1 MLIFDILPNF
11 WNHQRDKV
19 GNTAIL
25 WAWYAGFA
33 ECYLQKA
40 DYSVKMQ
47 LIADTWDRSIEDKM
61 IESSMKYAICMY
73 HLHDNVFIAQV
84 IKKKGRHA
92 QKYTPTPSDTISKY
106 VTTYG
111 GMSLKSRGFHLH
123 ILQDDHK

>member
-1 MLIFDILPNF
+1 
-11 WNHQRDKV
+11 
-19 GNTAIL
+19 
-25 WAWYAGFA
+25 
-33 ECYLQKA
+33 
-40 DYSVKMQ
+40 MQ

-84 IKKKGRHA
+84 IKKKERHA